1 MSKLIESETTETLP
15 SGMTIT
21 TLHLTPEA
29 KRGLLTNGATIP
41 PQPGESRKLT
51 IRELTVYDHQRR
63 FQLGYAALLAG
74 TSVAGILVML
84 GVPVSFCVMS
94 PLVAFSIP
102 ALLWAWRDL
111 RDIKRRRLARQA
123 ESAQTEMFP

>member
-1 MSKLIESETTETLP
+1 MTYKSKFIESTTIETLP
-15 SGMTIT
+15 SGTTIT
-21 TLHLTPEA
+21 TLRLTPEA
-29 KRGLLTNGATIP
+29 KRGLHTNGATIP
-41 PQPGESRKLT
+41 PQPGESR
-51 IRELTVYDHQRR
+51 ELTVYDHQRR
-63 FQLGYAALLAG
+63 FQFAYAALLAG
-74 TSVAGILVML
+74 TSIAGILAML